1 LKGFAMT
8 TDSNGHSLSR
18 ATTFLLA
25 GLMVLSTVLFV
36 AGVALERSG
45 SGSGAATAPVSQT
58 AATSVVGAAAP
69 EGSAAG
75 EAQEGQL
82 GAATAAP
89 EGSAAREAQEQQ
101 PAAGSAAPQSAEGT
115 ATHEQGEQN
124 RVFGIDV
131 ESPGVIAGV
140 VLGTLLLIAG
150 LFVFGYRVLPL
161 LFIVALG
168 ATVLDAREVVYQ
180 FGQAQYGVTLLAIGV
195 TLSRLA
201 TVLVSGLAW
210 RAGRRQLAPMAAP

>member
-1 LKGFAMT
+1 
-8 TDSNGHSLSR
+8 
-18 ATTFLLA
+18 
-25 GLMVLSTVLFV
+25 
-36 AGVALERSG
+36 
-45 SGSGAATAPVSQT
+45 
-58 AATSVVGAAAP
+58 
-69 EGSAAG
+69 
-75 EAQEGQL
+75 
-82 GAATAAP
+82 
-89 EGSAAREAQEQQ
+89 
-101 PAAGSAAPQSAEGT
+101 
-115 ATHEQGEQN
+115 
-124 RVFGIDV
+124 VFGIDV